1 MSIAGIVALAIIGWL
16 FYVLFIKGLMWPILL
31 FAFGVLGGKTL
42 ILAWFPATIK
52 TGMIFIGYNIS
63 IAALVATVITI
74 LGIGYLME
82 KN

>member
-1 MSIAGIVALAIIGWL
+1 MSIAGIVALAVIGWL
-16 FYVLFIKGLMWPILL
+16 FYILFIKGIIWPILL
-31 FAFGVLGGKTL
+31 FVFGILGGKAL

-63 IAALVATVITI
+63 VAALIATAITI
-74 LGIGYLME
+74 LGIGYIME